1 MQNLSIDILS
11 PYYTNKLYGTKA
23 TTLIELKNMGI
34 SIPEFW
40 IIPSTS
46 FSSFCQMKNIPSLNA
61 FFSNPKYDNDIE
73 KRFIDCCI
81 ENKEKI
87 IETIG
92 VGKFMVRSSSI
103 PTKNVNLESFPSM
116 ISGAFDSFFANSSY
130 RVIDC
135 IPEVWRSVFSKKS
148 YNQIRLFS
156 SNSII
161 DGIGV
166 LIQRYIEPIISGVA
180 HIDENKASV
189 NWINGHLSKI
199 VNGEVLGDYFEIY
212 KTPEDQYIIRGIEK
226 NILNII
232 NNNFESVFKSLFNIA
247 VTIRHHFDLDQEI
260 EWIYDGNQIWIIQ
273 SQALIKQ
280 I

>member
-11 PYYTNKLYGTKA
+11 PYNTNELYGTKA
-23 TTLIELKNMGI
+23 TALIELKNIGI
-34 SIPEFW
+34 TIPEFW
-40 IIPSTS
+40 IIPTTS
-46 FSSFCQMKNIPSLNA
+46 FNLFCQMENIPSLNA
-61 FFSNPKYDNDIE
+61 FFSNSKYDDNIE

-81 ENKEKI
+81 ENKDKI
-87 IETIG
+87 VKTIG

-103 PTKNVNLESFPSM
+103 PTKNVSLESFPSM
-116 ISGAFDSFFANSSY
+116 ISGAFDSFFANSSD

-135 IPEVWRSVFSKKS
+135 IPEVWRSVFSKKA

-180 HIDENKASV
+180 HIDEDKVSV
-189 NWINGHLSKI
+189 NWIKGHLSKI

-212 KTPEDQYIIRGIEK
+212 KSPEDHFIIRGIEK

-280 I
+280 M